1 MCAGYQ
7 ISVSAPCSII
17 TIWVCC
23 RLCRSD
29 TSVIA
34 SVKMWKHFFLQ
45 SRINLKANKYKGN
58 SKRLEHGD
66 GRDAAGRLG
75 IERCRQTDCGSG
87 GYTQATLVDG
97 LFLMCKEVC
106 DRLHISSCSLQDYRD
121 RKIIPY
127 TQFAGKIL
135 YKASDLEK
143 MLEENYQGSQTG

>member
-1 MCAGYQ
+1 MCAGYR

-23 RLCRSD
+23 HLRRSG
-29 TSVIA
+29 TSTIA

-58 SKRLEHGD
+58 NKRFEHGD

-75 IERCRQTDCGSG
+75 IERCRETDSRND
-87 GYTQATLVDG
+87 GYTQATLIDG

-106 DRLHISSCSLQDYRD
+106 NRLHISPYSLQGYRN

-135 YKASDLEK
+135 YNESLVEK
-143 MLEENYQGSQTG
+143 NVEGEFLFKLI

>member
-1 MCAGYQ
+1 MCTGYR

-23 RLCRSD
+23 RLRRSD

-58 SKRLEHGD
+58 NKRFEHGD

-75 IERCRQTDCGSG
+75 IERCRETDSRNG
-87 GYTQATLVDG
+87 GYVQTTLVDG

-106 DRLHISSCSLQDYRD
+106 NRLHISSYSLQHYRN

-135 YKASDLEK
+135 YKESLLEK
-143 MLEENYQGSQTG
+143 NVGGEFLFKLI